1 MHLSKK
7 IFLVMC
13 LSLFCMAVPG
23 LTAAEERDSVTVTGS
38 AVTEVEPDMAY
49 VYLELSKEAPTAEEA
64 REGVAVKLQ
73 SLKTVLLSAA
83 VTGENARSTGYNLEP
98 VYSFTG
104 GKRKQIGF
112 RALTTMKVEVENL
125 ERLSGLLDSSV
136 TKAGASV
143 SRVEFGLN
151 NKNIVEQRLL
161 QEAVANA
168 KSKAELVASAGGRT
182 LGVMVQAN
190 ISSSGGDS
198 HVIMNSPML
207 MAKMDGA
214 EGGMP
219 TELHQGTIT
228 VRSSV
233 NLVFALR
240 PVA

>member
-1 MHLSKK
+1 M
-7 IFLVMC
+7 
-13 LSLFCMAVPG
+13 
-23 LTAAEERDSVTVTGS
+23 
-38 AVTEVEPDMAY
+38 
-49 VYLELSKEAPTAEEA
+49 
-64 REGVAVKLQ
+64 
-73 SLKTVLLSAA
+73 KTVLLSAA